1 MPSTVAAR
9 PLSVGIVGS
18 GPSALFTAEALL
30 ESGRDVEVAIIER
43 LPVPFGLV
51 RFGVAPD
58 HQTTK
63 RVSESMGAILA
74 RPMVRFYGNVE
85 VGTDISLP
93 ELRSL
98 FDAVV
103 LATGASKDRRLGI
116 AGDNLAHVVG
126 SSAMVGWYNGH
137 PDHATLSPRL
147 SEESAVIIG
156 MGNVAL
162 DIARILTKPMA
173 GLAETD
179 IAEHALAALARSNV
193 KEIYIVGRGSPLQ
206 AKFSYPEL
214 REMQSLEDTLPVTDP
229 LIFPATLAAG
239 ASKAQI
245 RIFDLLK
252 TFAAN
257 QPNSKSKRV
266 HFVFGARPVEIC
278 GKDAV
283 ESVML
288 EERVFGQTRIRN
300 IPCGLVV
307 TAIGYRSTPIAGALF
322 DDSKMIVPNVSGLV
336 DQRLFVVGWIGR
348 GPSGVI
354 GTNKP
359 DAYGVASQILDAV
372 PAPEALVGFTQLER
386 TLLDRGL
393 RWVSHEGWLKID
405 AIERPFDSGRT
416 KLVDINKMLDAAKLD
431 F

>member
-1 MPSTVAAR
+1 MLSTVARR
-9 PLSVGIVGS
+9 PLTVAIVGS
-18 GPSALFTAEALL
+18 GPSAHFTAEALL
-30 ESGRDVEVAIIER
+30 ESGRDVEVAIIDR

-63 RVSESMGAILA
+63 RVSDSMGAILA
-74 RPMVRFYGNVE
+74 RPAVRFYGNVE

-103 LATGASKDRRLGI
+103 LATGASSDRRLGI
-116 AGDNLAHVVG
+116 AGDDLAHVVG

-137 PDHATLSPRL
+137 PDHTTLSPRL
-147 SEESAVIIG
+147 SEDSAVIIG
-156 MGNVAL
+156 VGNVAL
-162 DIARILTKPMA
+162 DIARILAKPTA

-193 KEIYIVGRGSPLQ
+193 KEIYIVGRGSPMQ

-214 REMQSLEDTLPVTDP
+214 REMQSLEDAVPVTDP
-229 LIFPATLAAG
+229 LTFPATPAAG

-257 QPNSKSKRV
+257 QPNAKSKRI
-266 HFVFGARPVEIC
+266 HFIFGARPVEIC

-283 ESVML
+283 EFAYAGGADFRSNTHQKYTMRARCYRDRISLYADGGCSV
-288 EERVFGQTRIRN
+288 RRQQ
-300 IPCGLVV
+300 
-307 TAIGYRSTPIAGALF
+307 
-322 DDSKMIVPNVSGLV
+322 DDRTKRGRLSG
-336 DQRLFVVGWIGR
+336 
-348 GPSGVI
+348 
-354 GTNKP
+354 
-359 DAYGVASQILDAV
+359 
-372 PAPEALVGFTQLER
+372 PAPVCCR
-386 TLLDRGL
+386 LDRPWAKRRYRHQQAGRL
-393 RWVSHEGWLKID
+393 WGSVTDPGC
-405 AIERPFDSGRT
+405 RPR
-416 KLVDINKMLDAAKLD
+416 A
-431 F
+431 